1 MFAQKLQTTLQVSVD
16 RGTAALACKPGTKR
30 KRNKHQV
37 AVVKEEEVKLKQ
49 NRHEFLLE
57 VQRLRAQ
64 VQQPGGIQLE
74 HAANEIHEL
83 REQLGQERRNYMHQ
97 FQQMEQK
104 VHNANS
110 GSKNL
115 QSKMKR
121 LYEELNVRMDNKDG
135 LDQLFGEVM
144 NAEELVD
151 DQVDLNE
158 QNLEG

>member
-1 MFAQKLQTTLQVSVD
+1 
-16 RGTAALACKPGTKR
+16 
-30 KRNKHQV
+30 
-37 AVVKEEEVKLKQ
+37 
-49 NRHEFLLE
+49 
-57 VQRLRAQ
+57 
-64 VQQPGGIQLE
+64 
-74 HAANEIHEL
+74 
-83 REQLGQERRNYMHQ
+83 MHQ

-121 LYEELNVRMDNKDG
+121 LYDELNVRMDNKDG

-151 DQVDLNE
+151 DQVDLNAG